1 MKSDTNLQPEIFLNV
16 TNAPPGIIKWA
27 FHPGLNSSTSDVS
40 AGGDSSG
47 ASASSFIL
55 PQSGKATIKLEVE
68 SIQDVISTSSYS
80 LDIFYNA
87 SFSSSTVIDPIRK
100 MSFKNP
106 EPLVLDN
113 TFSLPVTIKEPMSFG
128 ESMRSFAS
136 DYISPFGAI
145 ITVAAGGV
153 GALIST
159 IIRRSRQQQKNEG

>member
-1 MKSDTNLQPEIFLNV
+1 VKSDTNLEPEIFLNV

-80 LDIFYNA
+80 LDIFLQRIFLFVNRHRPH
-87 SFSSSTVIDPIRK
+87 S
-100 MSFKNP
+100 KN
-106 EPLVLDN
+106 EFQKSG
-113 TFSLPVTIKEPMSFG
+113 TFSTG
-128 ESMRSFAS
+128 
-136 DYISPFGAI
+136 
-145 ITVAAGGV
+145 
-153 GALIST
+153 
-159 IIRRSRQQQKNEG
+159 